1 MVVEQQL
8 KKDNRRGQYDACQ
21 HLYAEDDQLQRRSW
35 NQNDRCGKECTN
47 RIDAIKARS
56 VLKGHVEAMF
66 PSPGF
71 TPRPGT
77 GKRDNGCAKDCCIE
91 KHQQDSVTNEDV
103 SERKNRVGHFCWILV
118 GEPMLVRDIA
128 HDNHGSGDSD
138 GERSS
143 KKGGQPSPF
152 HTAKAQSSVSDAP
165 SVKEEHPRVVCVSRN
180 TDHLDYQVSLDSPR
194 LSPPSQP

>member
-21 HLYAEDDQLQRRSW
+21 HLYAEDDQLQRSSW

-71 TPRPGT
+71 TPRPRT
-77 GKRDNGCAKDCCIE
+77 GKGYSGCAKDCRIA
-91 KHQQDSVTNEDV
+91 KHQQDSVTNEAV
-103 SERKNRVGHFCWILV
+103 SERQNRVSHFCRILV

-128 HDNHGSGDSD
+128 HDNHGSGNRD
-138 GERSS
+138 GETTSEE
-143 KKGGQPSPF
+143 GVQTSPLQVG
-152 HTAKAQSSVSDAP
+152 TPQSFVSDAP
-165 SVKEEHPRVVCVSRN
+165 LLKEKRP
-180 TDHLDYQVSLDSPR
+180 
-194 LSPPSQP
+194 